1 MTDNIILY
9 NTADGKQEAV
19 GFSVNYT
26 VPPGASVIW
35 NTVTHGPFRF
45 IDDALLEN
53 HGIYQYDIYE
63 DGNFLIAWQV
73 GMWVKKFGPN
83 AIGQP
88 GTIPYLDGYKEG
100 GANPFN
106 YIPSHWQWLLDHH
119 RKTVSL
125 YALKGWL
132 YQMPGSIYTDVN
144 SAIEATYA
152 TTPLNKIRWE
162 QKEFVPFG
170 GVIFNIVMQY
180 INETNFE
187 VFMRFD
193 SWLDRD
199 YNDGNEDGLT

>member
-1 MTDNIILY
+1 MANNIILY

-19 GFSVNYT
+19 GFSVSYT
-26 VPPGASVIW
+26 VPPGASIVW
-35 NTVTHGPFRF
+35 NTVTHGPIRF
-45 IDDALLEN
+45 VEEALLEN
-53 HGIYQYDIYE
+53 DGIYQYE
-63 DGNFLIAWQV
+63 TPSDGNSIISWQV
-73 GMWVKKFGPN
+73 GMWVKRHGTDARGNPV
-83 AIGQP
+83 AVPYIG
-88 GTIPYLDGYKEG
+88 GYITDS
-100 GANPFN
+100 FN

-132 YQMPGSIYTDVN
+132 YQMPGSIYADVN

-170 GVIFNIVMQY
+170 GVIFNIVMQH

-199 YNDGNEDGLT
+199 YNDGNEDDLT

>member
-1 MTDNIILY
+1 MANNIILY
-9 NTADGKQEAV
+9 NTAEGKQEAV
-19 GFSVNYT
+19 GFNIHFSV
-26 VPPGASVIW
+26 PSGASIIW
-35 NTVTHGPFRF
+35 NTVTHGPIRF
-45 IDDALLEN
+45 VDEGLLEN
-53 HGIYQYDIYE
+53 DGIYQYDTPS
-63 DGNFLIAWQV
+63 DGNSIISGQV
-73 GMWVKKFGPN
+73 GMWVKRHGTN
-83 AIGQP
+83 ASGQL
-88 GTIPYLDGYKEG
+88 GTIPYISGYV
-100 GANPFN
+100 ADSFD

-132 YQMPGSIYTDVN
+132 YQMPGSIYADVN

-193 SWLDRD
+193 SWLDLD
-199 YNDGNEDGLT
+199 YNDGSEDDLI

>member
-1 MTDNIILY
+1 MSNIILY
-9 NTADGKQEAV
+9 NTSDGKQEAAS
-19 GFSVNYT
+19 FIVNYT
-26 VPPGASVIW
+26 VPPGASIIW
-35 NTVTHGPFRF
+35 NTVTHGPIRF
-45 IDDALLEN
+45 VDEALLEN
-53 HGIYQYDIYE
+53 DGIYQYE
-63 DGNFLIAWQV
+63 TPSDGNSVIASQV
-73 GMWVKKFGPN
+73 GMWVKKFGTN
-83 AIGQP
+83 AVGQL

-100 GANPFN
+100 GADPFD

-132 YQMPGSIYTDVN
+132 YQMPGSIYADVN

-170 GVIFNIVMQY
+170 GVIFNIVMQH

-199 YNDGNEDGLT
+199 YNDGNEDDLT